1 MNRNIAIYR
10 SIAGYMGWTPRRGIE
25 EALKVMDPSRPGL
38 YIVDLPTGYGKT
50 AIFYT
55 LTLSALLYG
64 EAYGGVYAAPLRSL
78 GDDVY
83 GKWMELMGKLGI
95 REEIVNTVSGL
106 QHMGQPGS
114 VFLNKP
120 VVFTTFDTLFLHIHK
135 IPPVELS
142 KIARG
147 KSLGHSEVSRARLS
161 DSIVF
166 LDEPHLSVNDE
177 AMLSSMLTTIAYLAR
192 AGSTI
197 VLATATMP
205 RILLETI
212 IHAYSV
218 YGARNNKNYCRIIG
232 AGINV
237 EAARECEIIHVDIED
252 RESLGTGR
260 VSYGFITSSKIP
272 EIIEENQDRRIAII
286 TNTRR
291 RAKKLYHILRR
302 RGYELFLLHSLILH
316 RERSRTEE
324 MLKKRSKQRKPLI
337 LVATQVVEAGFDVS
351 FDIMITDP
359 CPADS
364 LIQRAGRVARWEG
377 DEEGELLIVKDVG
390 VEPYDEK
397 IVDYTVRLLEKDRF
411 SLKNP
416 FDEKGTRG
424 YKLLI
429 ENIYGSEYYRRIITG
444 ALENTRKRIGTV
456 SKTPLLGVYTAIR
469 ELLSGN
475 IVRTARIL
483 TLMVDDSIN
492 GGKTDEEKGVD
503 KKTGWE
509 EMIPAP
515 HYLVKKLYDK
525 GLIRGMIDYWGKR
538 RSIDEMLR
546 HCRGNW
552 NDECLTL
559 YMLTRGIRAFL
570 IDRKTYEEIAYGED
584 L

>member
-1 MNRNIAIYR
+1 M
-10 SIAGYMGWTPRRGIE
+10 
-25 EALKVMDPSRPGL
+25 
-38 YIVDLPTGYGKT
+38 DLPTGYGKT

-55 LTLSALLYG
+55 LILSALLYG

-78 GDDVY
+78 GDNVHE
-83 GKWMELMGKLGI
+83 KWIKIMEKLGVGI
-95 REEIVNTVSGL
+95 EIVNSISGL

-114 VFLNKP
+114 IFLNKP

-147 KSLGHSEVSRARLS
+147 KTLGHSEVSRARLS

-166 LDEPHLSVNDE
+166 LDEPHLSVNDK

-212 IHAYSV
+212 IHTYNV
-218 YGARNNKNYCRIIG
+218 YGAKNNKNHCRVIG

-237 EAARECEIIHVDIED
+237 EAVKGCKAVYVDIED
-252 RESLGTGR
+252 RGSLGSGR
-260 VSYGFITSSKIP
+260 VSYDFIASSEIP
-272 EIIEENQDRRIAII
+272 KIIEENRGKRIAII

-291 RAKKLYHILRR
+291 RAKKLYNFLRR
-302 RGYELFLLHSLILH
+302 RGYEPFLLHSLILY
-316 RERSRTEE
+316 RERSEIE
-324 MLKKRSKQRKPLI
+324 KMLEDMSKKRKPLI

-364 LIQRAGRVARWEG
+364 LIQRAGRVTRWEG
-377 DEEGELLIVKDVG
+377 DDEGEIRIVKDVG
-390 VEPYDEK
+390 AEPYDEE
-397 IVDYTVRLLEKDRF
+397 IVNYTISLLRSNRF

-416 FDEKGTRG
+416 FDENGIKG
-424 YKLLI
+424 YKLLL
-429 ENIYGSEYYRRIITG
+429 EGIYDTEYYRRIINE
-444 ALENTRKRIGTV
+444 AVKNTRERIGVV
-456 SKTPLLGVYTAIR
+456 SKTPMLGVYTAIR

-475 IVRTARIL
+475 IVRTARIFS
-483 TLMVDDSIN
+483 LMIDSGENDRKTSGKN
-492 GGKTDEEKGVD
+492 GEDKRSESEEIV
-503 KKTGWE
+503 
-509 EMIPAP
+509 PAP
-515 HYLVKKLYDK
+515 HYLIKKLYDQ
-525 GLIRGMIDYWGKR
+525 GLIKGMIDYWGNR
-538 RSIDEMLR
+538 RSLDEILQY
-546 HCRGNW
+546 CRGNW
-552 NDECLTL
+552 DDQCISL